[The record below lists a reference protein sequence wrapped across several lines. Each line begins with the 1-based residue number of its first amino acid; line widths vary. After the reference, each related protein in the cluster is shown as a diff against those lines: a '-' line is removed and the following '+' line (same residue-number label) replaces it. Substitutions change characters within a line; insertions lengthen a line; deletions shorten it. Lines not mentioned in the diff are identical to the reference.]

1 MAPKNFYALVRS
13 RAENP
18 TIFCDLS
25 WDDVKPLVIGFRG
38 SNIKGFTTLSD
49 AEEYMRSNNLS
60 TWSKLGSVEPSDN
73 PESLP
78 PVLETDS
85 NDETPQHATASTATT
100 FKQVPQFQFPDPIP
114 PHRRREQK
122 RPQATKKKYT
132 PPHRNTRNG
141 NCHSST
147 QLSMTVSLFGD
158 MKLEDQH

>member
-25 WDDVKPLVIGFRG
+25 WFDLTNYSHLNITDGNYHRDDVKPLVIGFRG
-38 SNIKGFTTLSD
+38 SNFKGFTTLSD

-60 TWSKLGSVEPSDN
+60 TWSKLGTVESSDN

-85 NDETPQHATASTATT
+85 NDETPQ
-100 FKQVPQFQFPDPIP
+100 Q
-114 PHRRREQK
+114 
-122 RPQATKKKYT
+122 
-132 PPHRNTRNG
+132 
-141 NCHSST
+141 
-147 QLSMTVSLFGD
+147 
-158 MKLEDQH
+158 